1 MNPIPTCF
9 AGSLSRD
16 PSDFVKMSTRNALIS
31 PSRMCQK
38 YNYNSDEWNCEFW
51 WLHLQKSYL
60 IYWLWWITQFFLA
73 ILGLDFNEYFW
84 NENNNI
90 CWHEKHL
97 LQLDPLA
104 KSYAKAFHNRSACFT
119 CYVQALDKRVALTY
133 EGQKLLSKTKSC
145 EINFLL
151 SLAASHF
158 SVENGCVKQYLH

>member
-1 MNPIPTCF
+1 MNKIMSFHDFTHKNLIWF
-9 AGSLSRD
+9 TDYDESL
-16 PSDFVKMSTRNALIS
+16 N
-31 PSRMCQK
+31 
-38 YNYNSDEWNCEFW
+38 
-51 WLHLQKSYL
+51 
-60 IYWLWWITQFFLA
+60 FFLA
-73 ILGLDFNEYFW
+73 ILGLDFNENFW

-151 SLAASHF
+151 SLSASHF